1 MVGRVRGG
9 GDQPPHTFDEQAT
22 EFGCTR
28 CYGDDARATWTY
40 CAEHLVIERYLVDD
54 FHFIVQ
60 LRRCP
65 TCSQPFVW
73 VLTESVDWVLGDDG
87 QYRDVVPV
95 TTAEAQMLAR
105 RGEDLDA
112 AFVESL
118 GRNRRYL
125 QVDWPTGQRQE
136 RIRWGKGELLVMPGH

>member
-1 MVGRVRGG
+1 VRGG
-9 GDQPPHTFDEQAT
+9 RDHAAHTFDEQST

-28 CYGDDARATWTY
+28 CYGDDARATWRY
-40 CAEHLVIERYLVDD
+40 CAEHLVIEQSLVDD
-54 FHFIVQ
+54 SHFIVQ

-73 VLTESVDWVLGDDG
+73 VFTEFIDWVGGDDG

-95 TTAEAQMLAR
+95 TTAEVQMLAR
-105 RGEDLDA
+105 RGEDIDF
-112 AFVESL
+112 AFIASL

-125 QVDWPTGQRQE
+125 QVDWPTGQHE
-136 RIRWGKGELLVMPGH
+136 EGTRWGKGNLLVMPGH